1 MHDDCTYIPQVDV
14 GTYNDFMYDDCTH
27 IDCTCG
33 FALLA
38 LCVTL

>member
-38 LCVTL
+38 LGVTL